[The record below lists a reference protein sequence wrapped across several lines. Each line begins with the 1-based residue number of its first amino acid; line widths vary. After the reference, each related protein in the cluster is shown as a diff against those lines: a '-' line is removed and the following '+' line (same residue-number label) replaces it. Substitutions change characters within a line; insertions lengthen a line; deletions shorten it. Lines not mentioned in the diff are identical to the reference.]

1 MCSLDLSDCTF
12 LRQSFALYVV
22 GAGLCSARCCRFR
35 QEHGRSRAP
44 PLQGPRKK
52 VTSIWISNAP
62 SIDGNR
68 SKATSIKPDTPV
80 SGGAYQDARRVSIVW
95 NDA

>member
-22 GAGLCSARCCRFR
+22 GAGLCSARASDEICSS
-35 QEHGRSRAP
+35 GRSRAP

-68 SKATSIKPDTPV
+68 SKATSIKPDTP
-80 SGGAYQDARRVSIVW
+80 YQAARTKTPVG
-95 NDA
+95 